1 MYKKVID
8 RLKTID
14 SFDDDLFRDMIF
26 ELAGKHPSIFNSVYD
41 TCTTSET
48 IPLEKFMQDYA
59 IPLFSKIPCIK
70 IYRGISGEGLKEAKL
85 AVERINP
92 SGVYGD
98 GNGYDAPTIQ
108 SMYDKWTTLT
118 K

>member
-1 MYKKVID
+1 MYKKVIG

-14 SFDDDLFRDMIF
+14 SFDGDLFRDMVYA
-26 ELAGKHPSIFNSVYD
+26 LAGKHPSIFNNLYD
-41 TCTTSET
+41 TCALNNT
-48 IPLEKFMQDYA
+48 ISLEKFMLNYA

-70 IYRGISGEGLKEAKL
+70 IYRGISGEPLKEAKY

-92 SGVYGD
+92 SGVYGE

-108 SMYDKWTTLT
+108 SVYDKWTILN